1 MENHH
6 NNLKF
11 NHLLLIFAIALTYIV
26 TARLGLLLALQ
37 PGFATA
43 FWPPSGI
50 AVAALLIFGNEL
62 WPAILLGS
70 FVANMLTSV
79 QSIATSIIVSSSIA
93 IGSTLQTVAI
103 CYLLITLTNSVPHLL
118 NTRRNIL
125 SFLLFTL
132 LCCAI
137 SPTIG
142 LATLYLTG
150 VVPIQEIGSNWLT
163 WWLGDTTGIY
173 VFAPFIFAL
182 SKPIHLSS
190 FRYWEGLLLIFL
202 TLAISIICFGGW
214 ITRGYPLEYMLMPCI
229 IWAVF
234 RFTSIVPITVMVFIA
249 IITVL
254 GTVHGNGPFV
264 QPSLNESLLLLQ
276 AFIAIMT
283 ATTLILVSAMN
294 EIWHTHEV
302 LEEFSQ
308 ELKTQVK
315 HRTIA
320 LKVQTEKF
328 EETKITIQDESEQL
342 KAQITL
348 LEEQSKVLL
357 EENRQLKDKLEK
369 E

>member
-1 MENHH
+1 MKNHY
-6 NNLKF
+6 NSLNF
-11 NHLLLIFAIALTYIV
+11 NRLLLFFAIAFIYVV

-50 AVAALLIFGNEL
+50 AVAALLLFGNEL
-62 WPAILLGS
+62 WPSILLGS

-79 QSIATSIIVSSSIA
+79 QSIATSIIVSSVIA
-93 IGSTLQTVAI
+93 VASTLQTVAI

-118 NTRRNIL
+118 NTRRNIHC
-125 SFLLFTL
+125 FLLFTI
-132 LCCAI
+132 LCCVI
-137 SPTIG
+137 SPTLG
-142 LATLYLTG
+142 LTTLYLTD
-150 VVPIQEIGSNWLT
+150 VVPFKEVGSNWLT

-182 SKPIHLSS
+182 SKPINFSR
-190 FRYWEGLLLIFL
+190 FRYWEGLVLLAL
-202 TLAISIICFGGW
+202 TLTISIFCFGGW
-214 ITRGYPLEYMLMPCI
+214 VPKGYPIEYMLMPCL

-234 RFTSIVPITVMVFIA
+234 RFTSIVPITIMVLIA

-264 QPSLNESLLLLQ
+264 QSSLNESLLLLQ

-308 ELKTQVK
+308 ELKAQVK
-315 HRTIA
+315 NRTIA

-328 EETKITIQDESEQL
+328 EETKITIQDATQQL
-342 KAQITL
+342 KAQLTL